1 MMSAVQETYIPAGA
15 WLNADGTVDITV
27 GGQALDGG
35 HGVNMQTA
43 IHALRRYAA
52 QHGPLLMTTMRP
64 DGRTNMDTVYPDG
77 TVKKYEAPAMA
88 PAGPLG
94 HGSLSPAVDLDFF
107 GLPPLGPGHTP
118 PAGMSR
124 QGRVEAFSDRP
135 VFRPASHAP
144 AVFESSVASRP
155 PDRGLGALHH
165 RSPVAAP
172 YRAVPVVADEATSG
186 HGMSV
191 KAVATKRNRVVSSPP
206 RTIAFILV
214 TLLLA
219 GAVALYG
226 PMILLHPGST
236 DPLQFW
242 QHPAPPPAAPQ
253 QPAPKQPR

>member
-1 MMSAVQETYIPAGA
+1 MGTVQETYIPAGA

-27 GGQALDGG
+27 GGQVLDGG

-52 QHGPLLMTTMRP
+52 QHGSLLMTTMRP
-64 DGRTNMDTVYPDG
+64 DGRTSMDTVHPDG
-77 TVKKYEAPAMA
+77 TVKKYEAVSMA

-94 HGSLSPAVDLDFF
+94 HGSLSPAVELDFF

-118 PAGMSR
+118 PVGMSR
-124 QGRVEAFSDRP
+124 HGRAEAFSDRP
-135 VFRPASHAP
+135 VFRPANHAP
-144 AVFESSVASRP
+144 SGFENSLASRP
-155 PDRGLGALHH
+155 PDRGLGAMHH
-165 RSPVAAP
+165 RTPAAP
-172 YRAVPVVADEATSG
+172 YRSVPVVTDDASHS

-191 KAVATKRNRVVSSPP
+191 KAVATKRNRVVSSPL
-206 RTIAFILV
+206 RTIAFVLV

-226 PMILLHPGST
+226 PMILLHPGSS

-242 QHPAPPPAAPQ
+242 QHPAPPPSAPPQ
-253 QPAPKQPR
+253 KPAR